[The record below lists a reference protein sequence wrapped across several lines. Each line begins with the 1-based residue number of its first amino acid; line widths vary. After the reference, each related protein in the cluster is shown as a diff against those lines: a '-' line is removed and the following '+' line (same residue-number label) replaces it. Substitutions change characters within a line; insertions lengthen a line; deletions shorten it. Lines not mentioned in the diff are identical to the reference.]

1 MITTVI
7 LVLATLLI
15 TTYSEPV
22 RNKVKEAVEFLK
34 GKMGI
39 NE

>member
-1 MITTVI
+1 MITTVL

-22 RNKVKEAVEFLK
+22 RDNVKKAVDHLK
-34 GKMGI
+34 EKMGI
-39 NE
+39 E